1 MSTLGLVDKQSAGP
15 SHALEQVL
23 EAVLAASAAVP
34 GGASAAARR
43 GSRAILPAVVSLREL
58 QRTPQ
63 LGHWHGLLHR
73 RCRLAPARAGFDE
86 PRAEA
91 DERAGWRL
99 VRARVRVG
107 ADDAGSAWPR
117 GADVVHDLTRRLGDA
132 HGGGPPAPRGPPVP
146 PARPRRRR
154 HPPRAPAHP
163 AARPTG
169 RRVRP
174 ATPRPPAAG
183 SLTRGSAQGRPRA
196 RSTRTGR
203 TVLVRARDIAAWA
216 DAGGDSNRVHLVPG
230 AARDAGLRAGPDDVV
245 AHGLLLAAVSL
256 ALVPPTG
263 DAIDLRMP
271 APLLV
276 PARIGPPGEGPPAGD
291 RAAAL
296 LAVSDGGDLIAGG
309 RRVLRRGWAPAGA
322 EEDEPGLRPD
332 IPEMGPGGLSTR
344 RRRR

>member
-117 GADVVHDLTRRLGDA
+117 GADVVHDLTRRLGEAHRADA
-132 HGGGPPAPRGPPVP
+132 HASV
-146 PARPRRRR
+146 
-154 HPPRAPAHP
+154 
-163 AARPTG
+163 RPTG

-183 SLTRGSAQGRPRA
+183 SLTPGSAQGRPRA
-196 RSTRTGR
+196 RSTRTDR

-276 PARIGPPGEGPPAGD
+276 PARIGPPGEDPPAGD
-291 RAAAL
+291 RAAAA
-296 LAVSDGGDLIAGG
+296 LAVSDGGDLIAEG

-332 IPEMGPGGLSTR
+332 VPEMGPGGLSSR

>member
-1 MSTLGLVDKQSAGP
+1 MSTLGLVDKQSAGL

-58 QRTPQ
+58 Q

-117 GADVVHDLTRRLGDA
+117 GADVVHDLTRRLGEAHRADA
-132 HGGGPPAPRGPPVP
+132 HAS
-146 PARPRRRR
+146 
-154 HPPRAPAHP
+154 
-163 AARPTG
+163 
-169 RRVRP
+169 VRP

-196 RSTRTGR
+196 RSARTGR

-216 DAGGDSNRVHLVPG
+216 DAGGDSNCVHLVPG

-332 IPEMGPGGLSTR
+332 IPEMGPGGLSSR

>member
-117 GADVVHDLTRRLGDA
+117 GADVVHDLTRRLGEAHRADA
-132 HGGGPPAPRGPPVP
+132 HAS
-146 PARPRRRR
+146 
-154 HPPRAPAHP
+154 
-163 AARPTG
+163 
-169 RRVRP
+169 VRP

-183 SLTRGSAQGRPRA
+183 SLTPGSAQGRPRA

-203 TVLVRARDIAAWA
+203 TVLVRACDIAAWA
-216 DAGGDSNRVHLVPG
+216 DAGGDSNCVHLVPG

-322 EEDEPGLRPD
+322 EEDELGLRLD
-332 IPEMGPGGLSTR
+332 VPEMGPGGLSSR

>member
-117 GADVVHDLTRRLGDA
+117 GADVVHDLTRRLGEAHRADA
-132 HGGGPPAPRGPPVP
+132 HAS
-146 PARPRRRR
+146 A
-154 HPPRAPAHP
+154 
-163 AARPTG
+163 
-169 RRVRP
+169 RP

-276 PARIGPPGEGPPAGD
+276 PARIGPPGEDPPAGD

-332 IPEMGPGGLSTR
+332 VPEMGPGGLSSR

>member
-117 GADVVHDLTRRLGDA
+117 GADVVHDLTRRLGEAHRADA
-132 HGGGPPAPRGPPVP
+132 HAS
-146 PARPRRRR
+146 A
-154 HPPRAPAHP
+154 
-163 AARPTG
+163 
-169 RRVRP
+169 RP

-183 SLTRGSAQGRPRA
+183 SLAPGSAQGRPRA
-196 RSTRTGR
+196 RSARTGR

-230 AARDAGLRAGPDDVV
+230 AARDAGLRA
-245 AHGLLLAAVSL
+245 
-256 ALVPPTG
+256 
-263 DAIDLRMP
+263 DARRRG
-271 APLLV
+271 
-276 PARIGPPGEGPPAGD
+276 PAR
-291 RAAAL
+291 
-296 LAVSDGGDLIAGG
+296 
-309 RRVLRRGWAPAGA
+309 RR
-322 EEDEPGLRPD
+322 
-332 IPEMGPGGLSTR
+332 PGGGAARSLR
-344 RRRR
+344 RRRPHRGGPPSAATQTGARGRRGGRARPASRRSGDGARRAFLAASTSVTARLNHQLETGAV

>member
-43 GSRAILPAVVSLREL
+43 GSRTILPAVVSLREL

-63 LGHWHGLLHR
+63 FGHWHGLLHR

-91 DERAGWRL
+91 NERSGWRL

-107 ADDAGSAWPR
+107 ADDAGPAWPR
-117 GADVVHDLTRRLGDA
+117 GADVVHDLTRRLGEAHRADA
-132 HGGGPPAPRGPPVP
+132 HAS
-146 PARPRRRR
+146 
-154 HPPRAPAHP
+154 
-163 AARPTG
+163 
-169 RRVRP
+169 VRP

-183 SLTRGSAQGRPRA
+183 SLTPGSAQGRPRA
-196 RSTRTGR
+196 RSARTGR

-216 DAGGDSNRVHLVPG
+216 DAGGDSNCVHLVPG

-332 IPEMGPGGLSTR
+332 VPEMGPGGLSSR

>member
-117 GADVVHDLTRRLGDA
+117 GADVVHDLTRRLGEAHRADA
-132 HGGGPPAPRGPPVP
+132 HAS
-146 PARPRRRR
+146 
-154 HPPRAPAHP
+154 
-163 AARPTG
+163 ARPTG

-183 SLTRGSAQGRPRA
+183 SLAPGSAQGRPRA
-196 RSTRTGR
+196 RSARTGR

-309 RRVLRRGWAPAGA
+309 RRVLRRRRAPAGA
-322 EEDEPGLRPD
+322 EEDEPGLRLD
-332 IPEMGPGGLSTR
+332 VPEMGSGGLSSR

>member
-34 GGASAAARR
+34 GGASAAARQ

-117 GADVVHDLTRRLGDA
+117 GADVVHDLTRRLGEAHRADA
-132 HGGGPPAPRGPPVP
+132 HASV
-146 PARPRRRR
+146 
-154 HPPRAPAHP
+154 
-163 AARPTG
+163 RPTG

-322 EEDEPGLRPD
+322 EEDELGLRPD
-332 IPEMGPGGLSTR
+332 VPEMGSGGLSSR